1 MIQFSCRCKHV
12 FELPEEMAGL
22 QIQCPGCLLLV
33 DVPTHEE
40 LEHLSEDGTI
50 RVEAPSH
57 VVDPDRFEKLRRVY
71 SRTHVDDEGVEID
84 LRNTPE
90 QLAAAGTDDSALE
103 YEVVPTAP
111 KYDPET
117 GELVRPIEVADNP
130 ELPLHPAQ
138 IPFAKSAI
146 GYASSDLNQKSSLF
160 SPFLQLFMPI
170 NLASMFFVLVA
181 HAFLIMALMSFVL
194 AVFVIF
200 IVGAGIVAHYA
211 NVIEEVAIEERD
223 ELPRFLRHFNITD
236 DIWLPFCRIG
246 VASILC
252 FWPGMVVRLVGAIK
266 GWPLPEVTAI
276 HLALDFVGLILFPAT
291 VLIAT
296 TSGSLT
302 NLRPD
307 RVLGTMFQIGPKYAF
322 FVVLYIVAMVP
333 YLIGFSAA
341 ASQFVVL
348 FTKGPSVAW
357 FMAGLLDYAIMSIGI
372 FLMHYLAWLLGLS
385 YRSDHD
391 LFPWVLQHH
400 VRAIPGVTAPRY
412 PKLAPANPPHD
423 RNV

>member
-12 FELPEEMAGL
+12 FELPEDMAGL

-40 LEHLSEDGTI
+40 LDQLTEDGTI

-57 VVDPDRFEKLRRVY
+57 VVDPDRFEKLKRVY
-71 SRTHVDDEGVEID
+71 SRKHVDEEGVEID

-90 QLAAAGTDDSALE
+90 QIAAAGTDDSSLE
-103 YEVVPTAP
+103 YDVVPRAP

-130 ELPLHPAQ
+130 ELAPHPAN

-146 GYASSDLNQKSSLF
+146 NYASPELNQRYSIF
-160 SPFLQLFMPI
+160 SPLVRLLMPI
-170 NLASMFFVLVA
+170 NLASMFFVVLA

-194 AVFVIF
+194 AVFVIL

-211 NVIEEVAIEERD
+211 NVVEEVAIEERD

-236 DIWLPFCRIG
+236 DIWLPFCRVG

-252 FWPGMVVRLVGAIK
+252 FWPGMLVRLVGAIK
-266 GWPLPEVTAI
+266 GWPLPEVTVI
-276 HLALDFVGLILFPAT
+276 HLALDFFGLILFPAT

-307 RVLGTMFQIGPKYAF
+307 RVLGTMFQIGPKYVF

-333 YLIGFSAA
+333 YIIGFSAA
-341 ASQFVVL
+341 ASQFMSL
-348 FTKGPSVAW
+348 FFKGPSVAW
-357 FMAGLLDYAIMSIGI
+357 FLAGLLDYAIMSIGV
-372 FLMHYLAWLLGLS
+372 FLMHYFAWLLGLA

-391 LFPWVLQHH
+391 SFPWVLQHH
-400 VRAIPGVTAPRY
+400 VRTIPGVTAPRY
-412 PKLAPANPPHD
+412 PKTPASS
-423 RNV
+423 

>member
-1 MIQFSCRCKHV
+1 MIQFPCRCKHV
-12 FELPEEMAGL
+12 FELPEDMAGL

-40 LEHLSEDGTI
+40 LANLSEDGTI

-57 VVDPDRFEKLRRVY
+57 VVDPNSFEKLRRVY
-71 SRTHVDDEGVEID
+71 SRTHVDDEGIEID

-90 QLAAAGTDDSALE
+90 QIAASGSDDSPPD
-103 YEVVPTAP
+103 YEVVPSAP

-117 GELVRPIEVADNP
+117 GELVRPIEVADGP
-130 ELPLHPAQ
+130 ELPLHPAH

-146 GYASSDLNQKSSLF
+146 NYAGPDLNPRTSLIA
-160 SPFLQLFMPI
+160 PFVRLLMPI
-170 NLASMFFVLVA
+170 NLASMFFVLLA

-200 IVGAGIVAHYA
+200 VVGAGIVAHYA

-252 FWPGMVVRLVGAIK
+252 FWPGMVVRLVGAYK
-266 GWPLPEVTAI
+266 GWPGPEVMVV
-276 HLALDFVGLILFPAT
+276 HLALDFFGLILFPAT
-291 VLIAT
+291 VLISA

-307 RVLGTMFQIGPKYAF
+307 RVLGTIFQIGPKYVF

-333 YLIGFSAA
+333 YLLGFAAA
-341 ASQFVVL
+341 ASQFATL
-348 FTKGPSVAW
+348 FIRGPSVQW
-357 FMAGLLDYAIMSIGI
+357 FLAGLLDYSILSIGI
-372 FLMHYLAWLLGLS
+372 FLMHYFAWLLGLS

-391 LFPWVLQHH
+391 SFPWVLQHH

-412 PKLAPANPPHD
+412 PKMAPANPPHD
-423 RNV
+423 RNA

>member
-1 MIQFSCRCKHV
+1 MPH
-12 FELPEEMAGL
+12 
-22 QIQCPGCLLLV
+22 
-33 DVPTHEE
+33 
-40 LEHLSEDGTI
+40 
-50 RVEAPSH
+50 
-57 VVDPDRFEKLRRVY
+57 
-71 SRTHVDDEGVEID
+71 
-84 LRNTPE
+84 
-90 QLAAAGTDDSALE
+90 
-103 YEVVPTAP
+103 AP

-130 ELPLHPAQ
+130 ELAPHPAN

-146 GYASSDLNQKSSLF
+146 NYAAPDLNQRYSIF
-160 SPFLQLFMPI
+160 SPLLRLVMPI
-170 NLASMFFVLVA
+170 NLASMLFVVLA

-252 FWPGMVVRLVGAIK
+252 FWPGMVVRLVGAVK
-266 GWPLPEVTAI
+266 GWPLPEVTVI
-276 HLALDFVGLILFPAT
+276 HLALDFFGMILFPAT
-291 VLIAT
+291 VLIAA

-307 RVLGTMFQIGPKYAF
+307 RVLGTMFQIGPKYVF

-333 YLIGFSAA
+333 YLIGFAAA
-341 ASQFVVL
+341 ASQFMSL

-357 FMAGLLDYAIMSIGI
+357 FMAGLLDYAIMSIGV
-372 FLMHYLAWLLGLS
+372 FLMHYFAWLLGLA

-391 LFPWVLQHH
+391 SFPWVLQHH
-400 VRAIPGVTAPRY
+400 VRTIPGVTAPRY
-412 PKLAPANPPHD
+412 PKTPASP
-423 RNV
+423 